1 MTSHLLPSNATV
13 EEIALSL
20 AIARDLE
27 PEQVRLVWQP
37 ENCPIE
43 MLPWLAWA
51 FHVDDWDDG
60 WDEQVKR
67 RIVHDSIELHR
78 KKGTP
83 WAVKQA
89 LLNIGYPV
97 RLIERTGTPY
107 IFNLE
112 VGLSAGA
119 DIEQC
124 YRDAVRYADMGKNE
138 RSHIGNIS
146 MRSESQGNI
155 YISTCAISG
164 IRSELYPSV
173 PREMEVGNLIRLGVV
188 THCHV
193 HTEIFPA

>member
-1 MTSHLLPSNATV
+1 MPSNATV

-20 AIARDLE
+20 AITRDLE

-51 FHVDDWDDG
+51 MHVDDWDDG
-60 WDEQVKR
+60 WSEEIKR

-138 RSHIGNIS
+138 RSHIGNVSFCSKAEVSAHGGAACVFGLKAEILPWS
-146 MRSESQGNI
+146 ARGEENPVLFRAGAVSEQHI
-155 YISTCAISG
+155 YIAI
-164 IRSELYPSV
+164 R
-173 PREMEVGNLIRLGVV
+173 
-188 THCHV
+188 
-193 HTEIFPA
+193 PAA